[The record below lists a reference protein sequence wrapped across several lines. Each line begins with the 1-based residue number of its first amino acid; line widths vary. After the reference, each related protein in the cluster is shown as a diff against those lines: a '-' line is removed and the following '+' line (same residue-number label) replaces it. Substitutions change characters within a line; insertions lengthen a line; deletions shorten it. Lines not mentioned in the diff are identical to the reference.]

1 MKLKK
6 LSFIILY
13 PIVLLLVLEFS
24 SWVIINLT
32 SENKSSFL
40 FYKKNNHDE
49 QCANFIFD
57 LILSHIHNEN
67 IDCKI
72 DKGVVKQGFIY
83 YDHEATKDPN
93 NLILTLGGSTTDGF
107 FSKPNKTNKDKN
119 YRTWSFWLSE
129 YCGKRNLCNVVNG
142 GVGGY
147 STSHILRKF
156 FRDVLILE
164 NKPNLI
170 ILYTG
175 INDYPGHSGP
185 LELVYPYYDKYQID
199 ALLRGKY
206 KSRYELRI
214 FPSTFRVVNFI
225 SRKIFNKRIDKN
237 KYFQQELIK
246 NNPSLYKSLPRANF
260 KNKIELFA
268 HNVDILQKFSKAL
281 DIDFV
286 VFLEPTMGLKH
297 ENINDYSFNDL
308 KLRKTRDNDYYLM
321 MNKHFN
327 NLRVY
332 CDKRDFCFDISEII
346 IHDGQDKF
354 VDPRHPNGS
363 THNFI
368 SKKIIETLIKEK
380 KLN

>member
-1 MKLKK
+1 MLKK
-6 LSFIILY
+6 SLLISFITIFMILA
-13 PIVLLLVLEFS
+13 IEFF
-24 SWVIINLT
+24 SWIFINMF
-32 SENKSSFL
+32 SDQKSSYLYF
-40 FYKKNNHDE
+40 KRTDK
-49 QCANFIFD
+49 QGCANFTFD
-57 LILSHIHNEN
+57 MILSNIHNEAIN
-67 IDCKI
+67 CQIDQ
-72 DKGVVKQGFIY
+72 GVMKRGFIHY
-83 YDHEATKDPN
+83 NHSGTENASYK
-93 NLILTLGGSTTDGF
+93 ILSLGGSTTDGF
-107 FSKPNKTNKDKN
+107 FGNPDEKEFGKK
-119 YRTWSFWLSE
+119 YRTWPFWLSE

-199 ALLRGKY
+199 ALLREKY

-363 THNFI
+363 THKFI